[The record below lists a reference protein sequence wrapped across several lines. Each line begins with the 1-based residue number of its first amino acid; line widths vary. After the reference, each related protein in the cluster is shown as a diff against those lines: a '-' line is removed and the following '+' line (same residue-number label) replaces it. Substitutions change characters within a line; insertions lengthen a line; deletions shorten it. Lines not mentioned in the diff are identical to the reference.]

1 MAAAVLEGTD
11 TVSESRF
18 LQERQGRQ
26 GLLLVSVEHS
36 IRRNSLE
43 DSVAV
48 VSIEPVALAVMA
60 AIVVGSIW
68 HSSQRSST
76 VQKFIMLQ
84 ALVGQQQL
92 AELVSDSMQHRR
104 IRLGSHHYNLEH
116 YQRKFHWI
124 VAVHLHCV
132 LRQLAQ
138 HGTIRDQ
145 GALHEHQLGL
155 RGQMHGRLSDQH
167 GQSLDAHT
175 SLARMQQVNSN
186 LEKLLHSMAHGQHS
200 RISLGVRILGAEHNS
215 LHSIHRVLGVQH
227 SSWHSIIR
235 ALVSGSTLHHG
246 NHSLHSIPQL
256 DGLHR
261 HDQGAHL
268 HMELQHR

>member
-1 MAAAVLEGTD
+1 MFSFANRQTAHLFIEGVSELIICYSLIKISIGIDSRNTSVAAAVLEGTD

-26 GLLLVSVEHS
+26 GVQLVSVEHS

-60 AIVVGSIW
+60 TIVVDSIW

-104 IRLGSHHYNLEH
+104 IRLGSHHHNLEH

-124 VAVHLHCV
+124 KSLIITP
-132 LRQLAQ
+132 QY
-138 HGTIRDQ
+138 TKIR
-145 GALHEHQLGL
+145 
-155 RGQMHGRLSDQH
+155 
-167 GQSLDAHT
+167 
-175 SLARMQQVNSN
+175 
-186 LEKLLHSMAHGQHS
+186 
-200 RISLGVRILGAEHNS
+200 
-215 LHSIHRVLGVQH
+215 
-227 SSWHSIIR
+227 
-235 ALVSGSTLHHG
+235 
-246 NHSLHSIPQL
+246 
-256 DGLHR
+256 
-261 HDQGAHL
+261 
-268 HMELQHR
+268 